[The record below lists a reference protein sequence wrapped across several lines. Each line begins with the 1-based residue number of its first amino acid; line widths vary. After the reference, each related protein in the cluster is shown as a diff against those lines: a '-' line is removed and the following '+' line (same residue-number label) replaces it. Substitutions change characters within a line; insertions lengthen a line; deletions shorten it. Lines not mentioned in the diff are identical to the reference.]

1 MILIDSLR
9 RDLELILSTKNIV
22 PLVNINVRIALLGAF
37 GLCDRLC
44 LTEVSYEFGSGDDRA
59 EVGGR
64 ALDVSAQRL

>member
-9 RDLELILSTKNIV
+9 RNLKLILSTKNIA
-22 PLVNINVRIALLGAF
+22 PCVNIDVRIALLRTF

-44 LTEVSYEFGSGDDRA
+44 LTEVRYEFGSGDDRA

-64 ALDVSAQRL
+64 ALDVTAQRL